1 MTTDTLIRAA
11 LDAGVELRF
20 VDGKLRCT
28 GRTSVLRTWAPRL
41 RARKPELTK
50 FLIEAHESTNAL
62 VEAAMRACDHH
73 GDGPAA
79 REEMRQ
85 QCLAT
90 PPHLQAD
97 LADHFKQTYSK
108 GNP

>member
-20 VDGKLRCT
+20 VDGQLKAV
-28 GRTSVLRTWAPRL
+28 GRRKAVEAWAPRL
-41 RARKPELTK
+41 RERKPELLQ
-50 FLIEAHESTNAL
+50 FLTEARETTNAL

-79 REEMRQ
+79 REEMRR
-85 QCLAT
+85 QCLET
-90 PPHLQAD
+90 PPHLHAD
-97 LADHFKQTYSK
+97 LADHFRKNYPQGKT
-108 GNP
+108 

>member
-20 VDGKLRCT
+20 VDGQLRCT
-28 GRTSVLRTWAPRL
+28 GRAAALRTWAPRL

-50 FLIEAHESTNAL
+50 FLTEARETTTTL
-62 VEAAMRACDHH
+62 FEAAMRACDHH

-79 REEMRQ
+79 REEMRR
-85 QCLAT
+85 QCLET
-90 PPHLQAD
+90 PPHLHAD
-97 LADHFKQTYSK
+97 LTDHFQKTYSK
-108 GNP
+108 GKS